1 MSEVDESGQS
11 AAGQG
16 DRRVWFLPDEA
27 ATEAAGRALIALLPR
42 GAVLFLHGDLGAGKT
57 TLVRGL
63 LRGLGYDDSVKSP
76 TYTIIETHDL
86 GFGMLYHLDLY
97 RISDPAEIDFLGI
110 EELYG
115 EGLLTCIEWPQR
127 GAGHLPVPD
136 AEVWL
141 SVDGTGRR
149 LELKVDARRALADP
163 LRNAG

>member
-1 MSEVDESGQS
+1 MSDVGGSSQSMSGQ
-11 AAGQG
+11 
-16 DRRVWFLPDEA
+16 DERRVWFLPDEA
-27 ATEAAGRALIALLPR
+27 ATEAAGRALIPLLPR
-42 GAVLFLHGDLGAGKT
+42 GAVVFLHGDLGAGKT

-63 LRGLGYDDSVKSP
+63 LRGLGYAESVKSP

-127 GAGHLPVPD
+127 GAGHLPAPD
-136 AEVWL
+136 AELWL
-141 SVDGTGRR
+141 SVEGAGRR
-149 LELKVDARRALADP
+149 LELRVDARRAPADP
-163 LRNAG
+163 LRGAG

>member
-1 MSEVDESGQS
+1 MTEPGGPDQV
-11 AAGQG
+11 AAEQD
-16 DRRVWFLPDEA
+16 DRHVWFLPDEA
-27 ATEAAGRALIALLPR
+27 ATEAAGRALIPLLPR
-42 GAVLFLHGDLGAGKT
+42 GAVVFLHGDLGAGKT

-63 LRGLGYDDSVKSP
+63 LRGLGYADSVKSP
-76 TYTIIETHDL
+76 TYTIIEPHDL

-115 EGLLTCIEWPQR
+115 ESLLTCIEWPQR

-136 AEVWL
+136 AELWL
-141 SVDGTGRR
+141 SVAGAGRR

-163 LRNAG
+163 LRSTC